1 LGYVSTPTRN
11 EMASSDGSPDL
22 SAEAKQR
29 PDAPLGTL
37 IFRAG
42 LVPADQLEDA
52 LEEGVRRGR
61 RLGEILLER
70 GLIRDDDLARILAGQ
85 RGFPFLGPAELAPD
99 PTAVNLLSE
108 EKARLYRALPVRLE
122 DGVPVVAI
130 TDPNNDLVLREIT
143 AALDV
148 EPKFAVATRRDLLE
162 ALTLAYSAAE
172 ASNGDFGE
180 AETVRDVFPPE
191 TLDVL
196 SERSEP
202 SFSDA
207 VNGAEPDYAPDPE
220 PAMSFVESVPEWP
233 PAREDQEEPAPSD
246 FTAEPE
252 YELQDASGDEAE
264 SGAPAD
270 EREGVHR
277 VVVRLSNGERVEVAR
292 AADRVEAERHARA
305 FIRGLAGRE
314 LSDWPSVGGR
324 FLRPDAIVSVD
335 VIDVA
340 DDER

>member
-1 LGYVSTPTRN
+1 
-11 EMASSDGSPDL
+11 MASSDGAPDL
-22 SAEAKQR
+22 SSEARQR

-70 GLIRDDDLARILAGQ
+70 GLIREEDLARILAGQ
-85 RGFPFLGPAELAPD
+85 RGFPFFGAAELAPD
-99 PTAVNLLSE
+99 PAAIHLLSE
-108 EKARLYRALPVRLE
+108 EKARLYRALPVRLD
-122 DGVPVVAI
+122 DGVPVIAI

-143 AALDV
+143 AALEI

-162 ALTLAYSAAE
+162 ALALAYSSVE
-172 ASNGDFGE
+172 AGNGDR
-180 AETVRDVFPPE
+180 ARPETVRDVFPPE

-196 SERSEP
+196 ADNLEPPYSETLNGTEP
-202 SFSDA
+202 
-207 VNGAEPDYAPDPE
+207 ERAPDLDAAVPFETTPPEAPEETEEPAAPELAPEPE
-220 PAMSFVESVPEWP
+220 PAATSYDVP
-233 PAREDQEEPAPSD
+233 DS
-246 FTAEPE
+246 
-252 YELQDASGDEAE
+252 S
-264 SGAPAD
+264 APAD
-270 EREGVHR
+270 EVEGAHR

-292 AADRVEAERHARA
+292 ADDRAEAERHART

-335 VIDVA
+335 VVDA
-340 DDER
+340 TNDSG

>member
-1 LGYVSTPTRN
+1 
-11 EMASSDGSPDL
+11 MASSDGSPDL
-22 SAEAKQR
+22 SSEARQR

-70 GLIRDDDLARILAGQ
+70 GLIREDDLARILAGQ

-99 PTAVNLLSE
+99 PAAIHLLSE
-108 EKARLYRALPVRLE
+108 EKARLYRALPVRLD
-122 DGVPVVAI
+122 DGVPLVAI

-143 AALDV
+143 AALEV

-162 ALTLAYSAAE
+162 ALALAYSSADAA
-172 ASNGDFGE
+172 NGDW
-180 AETVRDVFPPE
+180 ARPETVREVFTPE
-191 TLDVL
+191 PLDVPADNGEPL
-196 SERSEP
+196 YSET
-202 SFSDA
+202 
-207 VNGAEPDYAPDPE
+207 VNGAEPEYVPDLDAAVPVETTPPEAPE
-220 PAMSFVESVPEWP
+220 ET
-233 PAREDQEEPAPSD
+233 EEPAAPEL
-246 FTAEPE
+246 APEPE
-252 YELQDASGDEAE
+252 PVATSYDVPE
-264 SGAPAD
+264 SPAPA
-270 EREGVHR
+270 EEVEGAHR

-292 AADRVEAERHARA
+292 AEDRAEAERHART

-335 VIDVA
+335 VVDVA
-340 DDER
+340 DDSG

>member
-1 LGYVSTPTRN
+1 
-11 EMASSDGSPDL
+11 MASSDGSPDL
-22 SAEAKQR
+22 SAEARQR

-70 GLIRDDDLARILAGQ
+70 GLIREDDLARILASQ

-99 PTAVNLLSE
+99 PAAIHLLSE
-108 EKARLYRALPVRLE
+108 EKARLYRALPVRLD
-122 DGVPVVAI
+122 DGVPLVAI

-143 AALDV
+143 AALEV

-162 ALTLAYSAAE
+162 ALALAYSSADAA
-172 ASNGDFGE
+172 NGDWARPE
-180 AETVRDVFPPE
+180 AVRDVFTPE

-196 SERSEP
+196 ADNGEP
-202 SFSDA
+202 SHSET
-207 VNGAEPDYAPDPE
+207 VNGAEREYAPEAPDVDAAVPFETTTPEVSEETVEPDVPELAPE
-220 PAMSFVESVPEWP
+220 PEAVAMSYDVPD
-233 PAREDQEEPAPSD
+233 RS
-246 FTAEPE
+246 
-252 YELQDASGDEAE
+252 
-264 SGAPAD
+264 APAV
-270 EREGVHR
+270 EVEGTHR

-292 AADRVEAERHARA
+292 AKDRAEAERQAKT

-335 VIDVA
+335 VVDVTH
-340 DDER
+340 ESG

>member
-1 LGYVSTPTRN
+1 
-11 EMASSDGSPDL
+11 MASSDGSPDL
-22 SAEAKQR
+22 SAEARQR

-70 GLIRDDDLARILAGQ
+70 GLIREDDLARILAGQ
-85 RGFPFLGPAELAPD
+85 RGFPFLAAAELAPD
-99 PTAVNLLSE
+99 PAAVHLLSE
-108 EKARLYRALPVRLE
+108 EKARLYRALPVRLD
-122 DGVPVVAI
+122 DGVPLVAI

-143 AALDV
+143 AALEV

-162 ALTLAYSAAE
+162 ALALAYSSVDTA
-172 ASNGDFGE
+172 NGAWARPE
-180 AETVRDVFPPE
+180 PARDVFPPE
-191 TLDVL
+191 TLEVL
-196 SERSEP
+196 AESGEASYSET
-202 SFSDA
+202 
-207 VNGAEPDYAPDPE
+207 VNGAEPEHAPDVEAVVPFETTAPEETEEPDVPELAPE
-220 PAMSFVESVPEWP
+220 PEPVATSYDLPESPEP
-233 PAREDQEEPAPSD
+233 VQAVA
-246 FTAEPE
+246 
-252 YELQDASGDEAE
+252 
-264 SGAPAD
+264 GA
-270 EREGVHR
+270 HR

-292 AADRVEAERHARA
+292 AEDRAEAERHART

-335 VIDVA
+335 VVDVTQ
-340 DDER
+340 DSG